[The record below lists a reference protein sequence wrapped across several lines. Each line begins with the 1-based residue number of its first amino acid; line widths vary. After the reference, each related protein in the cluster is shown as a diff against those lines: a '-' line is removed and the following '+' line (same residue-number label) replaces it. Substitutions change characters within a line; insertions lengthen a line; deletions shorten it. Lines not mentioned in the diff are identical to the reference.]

1 MSHIL
6 ALYFY
11 SCTPD
16 IFLSDLIQI
25 MLNLRFLMKIFCI
38 MSFSRFT
45 LFINVSVLILFFHF
59 PLAAQKTGKAGG
71 IYDGSVGTDK
81 IILVKES
88 KNQDLLKGF
97 FVLNRGKSVEE
108 VHPFSVDL
116 SGKKPFFQSD
126 LYVGP
131 INSALNDSAQ
141 WSGKLKLMN
150 KKKRFLFFRP
160 KAAFELSLRPEIK
173 AVPSVRYQKD
183 FFDKIDVKSNVVYGK
198 TYGYWTSS
206 PYSND
211 PYVVTLGKGM
221 IKTFKDNELLDLKLD
236 LYFSRTDSLKK
247 KPVVMLIHGGAFYIG
262 SKESACEQALAYAL
276 AKRGFFVASIDYRLG
291 FKPTA
296 TDIEMSAYRAIQDAH
311 AALRYLAHHSPGI
324 GLDPNQVYVGGTSA
338 GAVAS
343 LNVAFMDN
351 DERPA
356 RIFETEKKGAV
367 GKIEESGNR
376 YTETF
381 KIKGVANMWGAVS
394 DLNIID
400 ADEKIPVLSIHGTDD
415 VVVPFEYDFPFRNSL
430 MINRVI
436 MDKMYGSKPIHD
448 RLNVLGIKNKLV
460 ALPGKGHEPEMETY
474 NTLNTYIDT
483 LIYHTTE
490 FFYEQTA
497 PSVFL
502 PANQLSVT
510 VGSPVKN
517 IYYEVSNGNVVEVQA
532 EGGVKVNGNPTDA
545 TIIWFDKANT
555 RKVKILSSNL
565 FDAWSLKEFPVEV
578 IR

>member
-1 MSHIL
+1 
-6 ALYFY
+6 
-11 SCTPD
+11 
-16 IFLSDLIQI
+16 
-25 MLNLRFLMKIFCI
+25 MKIALCFLL
-38 MSFSRFT
+38 SG
-45 LFINVSVLILFFHF
+45 ILLQYIFV
-59 PLAAQKTGKAGG
+59 PVADAQIALQRVR
-71 IYDGSVGTDK
+71 IFDGNVGTDK
-81 IILVKES
+81 VILVEES
-88 KNQDLLKGF
+88 KSEDKLKGY

-116 SGKKPFFQSD
+116 SGRKPFFQSD

-131 INSALNDSAQ
+131 VNSSMNDSMQ
-141 WSGKLKLMN
+141 WNGKLKLMN
-150 KKKRFLFFRP
+150 KKKKFLFFRP
-160 KAAFELSLRPEIK
+160 KADFALSLRPEVS
-173 AVPSVRYQKD
+173 ARPSERYQNE
-183 FFDKIDVKSNVVYGK
+183 FFNNIEVKSNIIYGK
-198 TYGYWTSS
+198 ANGYWTSS

-211 PYVVTLGKGM
+211 PYVVTLGKGL
-221 IKTFKDNELLDLKLD
+221 IKTFKDDQLLDLKMD

-276 AKRGFFVASIDYRLG
+276 AKRGYFVASIDYRLG

-296 TDIEMSAYRAIQDAH
+296 TEIEMSAYRAIQDAH
-311 AALRYLAHHSPGI
+311 AALRFLAHHSPGI

-356 RIFETEKKGAV
+356 RILEAEKKGAV

-430 MINRVI
+430 MLNRVI

-448 RLNVLGIKNKLV
+448 RLNILGIKNKLV
-460 ALPGKGHEPEMETY
+460 ALPGKGHEPELETF

-483 LIYHTTE
+483 LIFHTSE

-502 PANQLSVT
+502 PASQLSVKAE
-510 VGSPVKN
+510 SPLKN
-517 IYYEVSNGNVVEVQA
+517 MYYEVTNGNVVEIQA
-532 EGGVKVNGNPTDA
+532 EGGVKASSNPADA
-545 TIIWFDKANT
+545 TIIWFDKANA
-555 RKVKILSSNL
+555 RKVKILSSNQ

-578 IR
+578 VK

>member
-1 MSHIL
+1 MN
-6 ALYFY
+6 F
-11 SCTPD
+11 C
-16 IFLSDLIQI
+16 
-25 MLNLRFLMKIFCI
+25 NLRFAF
-38 MSFSRFT
+38 
-45 LFINVSVLILFFHF
+45 LFFISNVCF
-59 PLAAQKTGKAGG
+59 LFSLSAQTSAKNQAD
-71 IYDGSVGTDK
+71 IYDGYVGTDK
-81 IILVKES
+81 IILVEDGK
-88 KNQDLLKGF
+88 KDDLLKGY

-116 SGKKPFFQSD
+116 SGRKPFFQSD
-126 LYVGP
+126 LYVGS
-131 INSALNDSAQ
+131 IKSTLKDSAQ
-141 WSGKLKLMN
+141 WNGKLKLMN

-160 KAAFELSLRPEIK
+160 KAEFELSLRPEIK
-173 AVPSVRYQKD
+173 AIPSGRYQKE
-183 FFDKIDVKSNVVYGK
+183 FFDNIEVKSNIIYGK
-198 TYGYWTSS
+198 ANGYWTSS

-211 PYVVTLGKGM
+211 PYVVTLGKGL

-236 LYFSRTDSLKK
+236 LYFSRADSLKK

-311 AALRYLAHHSPGI
+311 AALRFLAHHSPGI

-356 RIFETEKKGAV
+356 RILEADKKGVV

-381 KIKGVANMWGAVS
+381 TIKAVANMWGAVS

-436 MDKMYGSKPIHD
+436 MDKMYGSKTIHD
-448 RLNVLGIKNKLV
+448 RLNILGIKNKLV
-460 ALPGKGHEPEMETY
+460 ALPGKGHEPELETY

-483 LIYHTTE
+483 LIFHTSG

-502 PANQLSVT
+502 PASQLSVKAE
-510 VGSPVKN
+510 SPLKN
-517 IYYEVSNGNVVEVQA
+517 IYYEVANGNVVEIQA
-532 EGGVKVNGNPTDA
+532 EGGVKANSNPADV
-545 TIIWFDKANT
+545 TIIWFDKANA
-555 RKVKILSSNL
+555 RKIKVLSSND
-565 FDAWSLKEFPVEV
+565 FDAWSLKEFQVEV
-578 IR
+578 FLK

>member
-1 MSHIL
+1 MISGSIKGVVLSAAIL
-6 ALYFY
+6 L
-11 SCTPD
+11 
-16 IFLSDLIQI
+16 
-25 MLNLRFLMKIFCI
+25 
-38 MSFSRFT
+38 FSNP
-45 LFINVSVLILFFHF
+45 LFPQL
-59 PLAAQKTGKAGG
+59 TGKAQNF
-71 IYDGSVGTDK
+71 YDSRVGTDK
-81 IILVKES
+81 IVLVNEAA
-88 KNQDLLKGF
+88 DPGYLKGF

-116 SGKKPFFQSD
+116 SGRKPFFQSD
-126 LYVGP
+126 LYVGS
-131 INSALNDSAQ
+131 IKTNQKDSIQ
-141 WSGKLKLMN
+141 WNGKLKLMN

-160 KAAFELSLRPEIK
+160 KADFELSRRPGLNVTPTE
-173 AVPSVRYQKD
+173 RYQKEY
-183 FFDKIDVKSNVVYGK
+183 FDNIEVKSNVVYGK
-198 TYGYWTSS
+198 AAGYWTSS

-211 PYVVTLGKGM
+211 PYVVTLGKGLV
-221 IKTFKDNELLDLKLD
+221 KTFKDNELLDLKLD
-236 LYFSRTDSLKK
+236 LYFSRTDMLKK

-311 AALRYLAHHSPGI
+311 AALRFLAHHSPGI

-356 RIFETEKKGAV
+356 RIQEAEKKGVV
-367 GKIEESGNR
+367 GKIEDSGNR

-381 KIKGVANMWGAVS
+381 TIKAVANMWGAVS

-436 MDKMYGSKPIHD
+436 MDKMYGSKTIHD

-460 ALPGKGHEPEMETY
+460 ALPGKGHEPELETY

-483 LIYHTTE
+483 LIFHTSE

-502 PANQLSVT
+502 PASQLSVKAE
-510 VGSPVKN
+510 SPLKN
-517 IYYEVSNGNVVEVQA
+517 MYYEVTNGKVVEIQA
-532 EGGVKVNGNPTDA
+532 EGGVKVNSNPADA

-555 RKVKILSSNL
+555 RKVKVLSSNQ

-578 IR
+578 VK

>member
-1 MSHIL
+1 MNLCNYRFAI
-6 ALYFY
+6 
-11 SCTPD
+11 
-16 IFLSDLIQI
+16 IFLFN
-25 MLNLRFLMKIFCI
+25 NLFYL
-38 MSFSRFT
+38 
-45 LFINVSVLILFFHF
+45 F
-59 PLAAQKTGKAGG
+59 PLFAHSNDRSQAV
-71 IYDGSVGTDK
+71 YDGNIGTDK
-81 IILVKES
+81 IVLVNETA
-88 KNQDLLKGF
+88 DPGFLKGY

-116 SGKKPFFQSD
+116 SGIKPFFQSD
-126 LYVGP
+126 LYVGT
-131 INSALNDSAQ
+131 IKTTEKDSMQ
-141 WSGKLKLMN
+141 WNGKLKLMN

-160 KAAFELSLRPEIK
+160 KAEFELSLRPGLK
-173 AVPSVRYQKD
+173 VVPSERYQKE
-183 FFDKIDVKSNVVYGK
+183 FFNNIEVKSNVVYGK
-198 TYGYWTSS
+198 AAGYWTSS

-211 PYVVTLGKGM
+211 PYVVTLGKGLV
-221 IKTFKDNELLDLKLD
+221 KTFKDNELLDLKLD

-311 AALRYLAHHSPGI
+311 AALRFLAHHAPGI
-324 GLDPNQVYVGGTSA
+324 GFDPNQVYVGGTSA

-356 RIFETEKKGAV
+356 RILEAEKKGMV
-367 GKIEESGNR
+367 GKIEDSGNR

-381 KIKGVANMWGAVS
+381 KIKAVANMWGAVS

-436 MDKMYGSKPIHD
+436 MDKMYGSKPIQD
-448 RLNVLGIKNKLV
+448 RLNLLGIKNKLV
-460 ALPGKGHEPEMETY
+460 ALPGKGHEPELETY

-483 LIYHTTE
+483 LVFHISE

-502 PANQLSVT
+502 PANQLSVNA
-510 VGSPVKN
+510 GSPVKN
-517 IYYEVSNGNVVEVQA
+517 IYYEVTNGNVVEVQA
-532 EGGVKVNGNPTDA
+532 EGGVKVNGNPADA
-545 TIIWFDKANT
+545 TIIWFDKANA
-555 RKVKILSSNL
+555 RKVKIISSNQ

-578 IR
+578 EK

>member
-1 MSHIL
+1 MKNTLFIVQICVL
-6 ALYFY
+6 FQF
-11 SCTPD
+11 
-16 IFLSDLIQI
+16 IFLSSADAQVEGQQAG
-25 MLNLRFLMKIFCI
+25 IF
-38 MSFSRFT
+38 
-45 LFINVSVLILFFHF
+45 
-59 PLAAQKTGKAGG
+59 
-71 IYDGSVGTDK
+71 DGYVGTDK
-81 IILVKES
+81 IILIEES
-88 KNQDLLKGF
+88 RKDDLLRGH

-116 SGKKPFFQSD
+116 SGRKPFFQSD
-126 LYVGP
+126 LYVGF
-131 INSALNDSAQ
+131 IKSTSKDSVQ
-141 WSGKLKLMN
+141 WNGKLKLMN

-160 KAAFELSLRPEIK
+160 KAEFGFYRRPGLKIK
-173 AVPSVRYQKD
+173 PSERYQSE
-183 FFDKIDVKSNVVYGK
+183 FFDNIEVKSNVVYGK
-198 TYGYWTSS
+198 ANGYWTNS
-206 PYSND
+206 PYSDD

-247 KPVVMLIHGGAFYIG
+247 KPVVLLIHGGAFYIG

-291 FKPTA
+291 FKPTPA
-296 TDIEMSAYRAIQDAH
+296 DIEMSAYRAIQDAH
-311 AALRYLAHHSPGI
+311 AALRFLAHHSPGI

-356 RIFETEKKGAV
+356 RILEAEKKGLV

-376 YTETF
+376 YTESFT
-381 KIKGVANMWGAVS
+381 IKAVANMWGAVS

-430 MINRVI
+430 MLNRMI
-436 MDKMYGSKPIHD
+436 MDKMYGSKTIHD
-448 RLNVLGIKNKLV
+448 RLSILGIKNKLV
-460 ALPGKGHEPEMETY
+460 ALPGKGHEPELETY

-483 LIYHTTE
+483 LIFNTSE
-490 FFYEQTA
+490 FLYEQTA

-502 PANQLSVT
+502 PSSQLMVNT
-510 VGSPVKN
+510 GSPLKN
-517 IYYEVSNGNVVEVQA
+517 MFYEVTNGNVVEIQA
-532 EGGVKVNGNPTDA
+532 EGGVKASSNPADA
-545 TIIWFDKANT
+545 TIIWFDKANS
-555 RKVKILSSNL
+555 RKVKILSSNQ
-565 FDAWSLKEFPVEV
+565 FDAWSLKEFPVEL
-578 IR
+578 IK

>member
-1 MSHIL
+1 
-6 ALYFY
+6 
-11 SCTPD
+11 
-16 IFLSDLIQI
+16 
-25 MLNLRFLMKIFCI
+25 MKIKLFLVPVYLLFQVVFLTSAEAQNSI
-38 MSFSRFT
+38 PQT
-45 LFINVSVLILFFHF
+45 LIF
-59 PLAAQKTGKAGG
+59 
-71 IYDGSVGTDK
+71 DGYVGTDK
-81 IILVKES
+81 IILVEES
-88 KNQDLLKGF
+88 KNEDKLKGY

-116 SGKKPFFQSD
+116 SGRKPFFQSD
-126 LYVGP
+126 LYVGS
-131 INSALNDSAQ
+131 INSTLKDSAQ
-141 WSGKLKLMN
+141 WNGKLKLMN

-160 KAAFELSLRPEIK
+160 KAEFELSLRPGLK
-173 AVPSVRYQKD
+173 TKPSERYQKE
-183 FFDKIDVKSNVVYGK
+183 FLENIEVKSNVIYGK
-198 TYGYWTSS
+198 ANGYWTSS

-211 PYVVTLGKGM
+211 PYVVTLGKGL
-221 IKTFKDNELLDLKLD
+221 IKTFKDDQLLDLKMD
-236 LYFSRTDSLKK
+236 LYFSRADSLKK

-311 AALRYLAHHSPGI
+311 AALRFLAHHSPGI

-356 RIFETEKKGAV
+356 RIQEAEKKGVV

-376 YTETF
+376 YTESFT
-381 KIKGVANMWGAVS
+381 IKAVANMWGAVS

-436 MDKMYGSKPIHD
+436 MDKMYGSKTIHD
-448 RLNVLGIKNKLV
+448 RLNILGIKNKLV
-460 ALPGKGHEPEMETY
+460 ALPGKGHEPELETY

-483 LIYHTTE
+483 LIFHTSG

-502 PANQLSVT
+502 PASQLLVRAES
-510 VGSPVKN
+510 SLKN
-517 IYYEVSNGNVVEVQA
+517 MYYEVTNGKVVEIQA
-532 EGGVKVNGNPTDA
+532 EGGVKASSNPADA
-545 TIIWFDKANT
+545 TIIWFDKANS
-555 RKVKILSSNL
+555 RKVKVLSSNQ